1 MSPKRTTPPPAPA
14 ASPQATYQAE
24 KAKAGRERARAH
36 DEAMADAKRAFDQ
49 LMEDGRAARK
59 GGRPKKVKPTEDVV
73 EDIEE

>member
-1 MSPKRTTPPPAPA
+1 MSPKRTTPPPAP

>member
-1 MSPKRTTPPPAPA
+1 MSPKRPTPPPAPS
-14 ASPQATYQAE
+14 SPQATYQAE

-59 GGRPKKVKPTEDVV
+59 GGRPKKVKPTEEVV
-73 EDIEE
+73 DDLDE

>member
-1 MSPKRTTPPPAPA
+1 MSPKRNTPPAVPAT
-14 ASPQATYQAE
+14 PQATYQAE

-73 EDIEE
+73 DEIEE

>member
-1 MSPKRTTPPPAPA
+1 MTSKRPTPPTPPT
-14 ASPQATYQAE
+14 PQATYQAE

-59 GGRPKKVKPTEDVV
+59 GGRPKKVKPKEEDVLD
-73 EDIEE
+73 EIEE